1 MQKDKCPTSDENTG
15 ENTLGKVEA
24 KDVGSYWIHVKK
36 PTTK

>member
-1 MQKDKCPTSDENTG
+1 MQKDKCPTSDEEYD

-24 KDVGSYWIHVKK
+24 KDVCSYWIQVKK